1 MQRKCISIMLMVIVF
16 MFLVVGCGSDTIS
29 EDASTNTNGEL
40 NMEKSTDDEEV
51 EDSKADKEA
60 LITVEELPYEITMLE
75 PDSSG
80 TRYMEATFT
89 NNSNYIVT
97 GYSLTILLKEENE
110 KTYLSIYDTVKP
122 GETSPKFET
131 FAPESGEEDDI
142 EVLEYELTIQGEDGT
157 EYFVNYDVK
166 LDKYEVIEIVDD

>member
-1 MQRKCISIMLMVIVF
+1 MQKKCISIILMVTVF
-16 MFLVVGCGSDTIS
+16 MFLVVGCGGGATSDEESIGHK
-29 EDASTNTNGEL
+29 EQL
-40 NMEKSTDDEEV
+40 NMDKSTDDEKV
-51 EDSKADKEA
+51 EDSKADKEV

-75 PDSSG
+75 PDSLG

-97 GYSLTILLKEENE
+97 GYSLTVLLKDENE
-110 KTYLSIYDTVKP
+110 KTYLSVYDTVKP
-122 GETSPKFET
+122 GETSPKFES
-131 FAPESGEEDDI
+131 FAPESGEEDDM

>member
-1 MQRKCISIMLMVIVF
+1 
-16 MFLVVGCGSDTIS
+16 
-29 EDASTNTNGEL
+29 
-40 NMEKSTDDEEV
+40 
-51 EDSKADKEA
+51 
-60 LITVEELPYEITMLE
+60 MLE
-75 PDSSG
+75 PDSLG

-97 GYSLTILLKEENE
+97 GYSLTVLLKDENE
-110 KTYLSIYDTVKP
+110 KTYLSVYDTVKP
-122 GETSPKFET
+122 GETSPKFES
-131 FAPESGEEDDI
+131 FAPESGEEDDM